1 MRKELE
7 DAARDGGGSSG
18 NNGGGGGGSGGGA
31 SPIPMIFD
39 RGSLS
44 EMTGAMS
51 MGAAAYFNDS
61 LPNSLLMQFVSE
73 RCRYVKC

>member
-18 NNGGGGGGSGGGA
+18 SGGGGGS
-31 SPIPMIFD
+31 PIPLIGD
-39 RGSLS
+39 RASLT

-61 LPNSLLMQFVSE
+61 LPNSLLMQFVSSAQLLL
-73 RCRYVKC
+73 CYVEF